1 MKKLLLA
8 VMLLSS
14 TATIAQSTWAVDA
27 VHSKVTFNV
36 SHMMISDV
44 DGYFKIFDGQ
54 LTASKEDL
62 TDAVISF
69 TVDAGSINTDNEKRD
84 GHLKSDDFFA
94 AEKYPKITFKS
105 TSFKKVSG
113 NKYLLTGNLTIRDV
127 TKPVTFDVTY
137 NGTVTNPY
145 KMTVAGFK
153 ATGSIN
159 RFDYNLKFDAKMDN
173 GSMVVADIVNIVCNI
188 EMVKK

>member
-1 MKKLLLA
+1 
-8 VMLLSS
+8 MLLSS
-14 TATIAQSTWAVDA
+14 TASIAQSNWAVDP

-54 LTASKEDL
+54 MTASKEDF

-69 TVDAGSINTDNEKRD
+69 TIDAGSINTDNEKRD

-94 AEKYPKITFKS
+94 TEKYPKITFKS

-137 NGTVTNPY
+137 NGTAVNPY

-159 RFDYNLKFDAKMDN
+159 RFDYKLKFDAKMDN

-188 EMVKK
+188 EMIKK